1 MTDRDTPS
9 QDAPDRRLPTIPGEE
24 IARRGDAIYER
35 DIRPHVGPDHDGE
48 FVAIDVD
55 SESWALGEALLDAS
69 DRLREKRPEAV
80 NVWLLCVGRRYVA
93 HTGWRGTFGSA
104 KLQATAPAAH
114 QQG

>member
-9 QDAPDRRLPTIPGEE
+9 QEAPDRRLPTIPSEE

-35 DIRPHVGPDHDGE
+35 DIRPQVEPEHDGE

-55 SESWALGEALLDAS
+55 SESWALGEELLDAS
-69 DRLREKRPEAV
+69 DRLRTKRPEAV

-93 HTGWRGTFGSA
+93 RMGWRSFQG
-104 KLQATAPAAH
+104 AA
-114 QQG
+114 